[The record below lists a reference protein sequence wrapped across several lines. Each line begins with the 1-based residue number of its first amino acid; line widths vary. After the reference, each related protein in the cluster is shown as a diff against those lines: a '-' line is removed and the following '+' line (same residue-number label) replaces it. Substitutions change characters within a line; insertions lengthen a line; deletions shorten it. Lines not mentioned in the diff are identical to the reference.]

1 MITNKGK
8 NILAK
13 YLIGQS
19 QSYASY
25 VALGIGQRPLSP
37 GQSLPDFSNQEQL
50 EFEVLRT
57 PITSRGFVYDED
69 GNPNV
74 VFVAEIPSE
83 ERYLFSEIG
92 IYPGSFNPSALGLES
107 RSVYTFGVDEN
118 WEHHTENSTVNIEE
132 FNSPLNRGVEN
143 EDNQQSSIIVIPNLV
158 FRSNSSNV
166 TLLSSLRK
174 ERYENPRFLSTSLL
188 IRGDLSFLTV
198 NENSNNLEINPAE
211 SPYPGSHIHYN
222 GISLNLD
229 SNSLEDELRMAFSI
243 VSRLDQQQEVVQ
255 SVRIL
260 VEFIN
265 ADVPSPT
272 NFAKFEIII
281 NESELQA
288 ESKSF
293 ESNRYFVIK
302 KKFSELIKSSNF
314 TWSQVNSVRIYATV
328 LELGNSAPSDNFYV
342 CLDGLRFEN
351 VTTQN
356 PLYGLTG
363 YSVVRTSD
371 GLPIT
376 KGESSSSSVEFRFA
390 LGVD

>member
-19 QSYASY
+19 QSYASHI
-25 VALGIGQRPLSP
+25 ALGVGPRPLSV
-37 GQSLPDFSNQEQL
+37 GQSIPDFSNQEQL

-83 ERYLFSEIG
+83 QRYVFSEVG
-92 IYPGSFNPSALGLES
+92 VYPGRSNPSAQGLES
-107 RSVYTFGVDEN
+107 RSIYTFGIDEN
-118 WEHHTENSTVNIEE
+118 WEYHTESATLNIREYT
-132 FNSPLNRGVEN
+132 SPLSRGEGGG
-143 EDNQQSSIIVIPNLV
+143 EQQSIIVVPDIV
-158 FRSNSSNV
+158 FRSASNNV
-166 TLLSSLRK
+166 TFLSSERQA
-174 ERYENPRFLSTSLL
+174 RYENPRFLSTSLL
-188 IRGDLSFLTV
+188 MRGDLSFLTI
-198 NENSNNLEINPAE
+198 NGTSGNLEINPSA
-211 SPYPGSHIHYN
+211 STYAGSHIHYN

-229 SNSLEDELRMAFSI
+229 SNSAEDELRMAFSI
-243 VSRLDQQQEVVQ
+243 VNKLDTQAENVQ

-272 NFAKFEIII
+272 NFAKFEVII
-281 NESELQA
+281 NESGLQA

-293 ESNRYFVIK
+293 QSNRYFVVK
-302 KKFSELIKSSNF
+302 KKFSELIKSSSF
-314 TWSQVNSVRIYATV
+314 TWNAVNSVRIYATV
-328 LELGNSAPSDNFYV
+328 LEVGSSAPSDNFYV

-363 YSVVRTSD
+363 YSVVRTSE

-376 KGESSSSSVEFRFA
+376 KENNTSSSVEFRFA
-390 LGVD
+390 LGVE